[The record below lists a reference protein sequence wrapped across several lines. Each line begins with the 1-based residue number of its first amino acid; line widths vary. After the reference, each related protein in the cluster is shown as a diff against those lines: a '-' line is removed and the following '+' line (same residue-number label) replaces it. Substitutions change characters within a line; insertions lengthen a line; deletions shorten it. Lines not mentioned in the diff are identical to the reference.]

1 MVSLEVLL
9 SGVESYLSLKS
20 ERKHCSPAAAGGS
33 EIRKR
38 CEATFSLPEAGAGE
52 ANVAAARSEGTRGM
66 DPVEIVAP
74 EAIVAVVFDSE
85 TPAPPVWFIFASMS
99 LGESF

>member
-1 MVSLEVLL
+1 
-9 SGVESYLSLKS
+9 
-20 ERKHCSPAAAGGS
+20 
-33 EIRKR
+33 
-38 CEATFSLPEAGAGE
+38 
-52 ANVAAARSEGTRGM
+52 M